1 MDAEMEALHRNGTWR
16 LVPPRSGLNVI
27 DSRWVYK
34 LKHNADGS
42 VDRYKARL
50 VAKGFKQRE
59 GIDYGDTFSPVIKH
73 TTIRILLTL
82 AVCNGW
88 CMRQFDVQNVF
99 LHGVLSED
107 VYMSQPPGYV
117 DSRYPR
123 HLCKLQ
129 QSLNGLKQA
138 PRAWFSRLSSR
149 LFALGFRASAAD
161 TSPTYR

>member
-1 MDAEMEALHRNGTWR
+1 MDAEMAALHRNGTWR

-82 AVCNGW
+82 AVSNRW
-88 CMRQFDVQNVF
+88 CMRQLMFKMHSCMVCF
-99 LHGVLSED
+99 LKTFTCLSLL
-107 VYMSQPPGYV
+107 VM
-117 DSRYPR
+117 
-123 HLCKLQ
+123 LI
-129 QSLNGLKQA
+129 
-138 PRAWFSRLSSR
+138 RAILAI
-149 LFALGFRASAAD
+149 FANCRSHFMV
-161 TSPTYR
+161 